1 MFQPPR
7 VSMAFALGGLHGFNG
22 HGIGFLDAAR
32 ELQVE
37 PSFITCSG
45 SMIAWVAAWLDGHRL
60 LPLLERETARRPR
73 LPAPFDGFSRSW
85 LAAFGAVAPGRLAV
99 PEYWQ
104 RWFSPLSG
112 DHDGRAE
119 DAAPGPSGSGPSGS
133 GLSGPGLA
141 KAWLD
146 RALPAQV
153 LVPSHTAQELERVAE
168 RLNASDTPVAFN
180 SFQPQAG
187 RGYLHV
193 NPAAAD
199 FLGVRPEPVGG
210 ASKFTP
216 ITAEMVSA
224 AMWIHEYGFDRRQNP
239 HGLVA
244 GLYHRQFIIAELHM
258 MSRIY
263 AVRPMNTRWLGQLP
277 ANWLETRDFT
287 RRMWLNGAYGA
298 ETARM
303 RLINQLIETG
313 RLSDELFRRIEL
325 IEVQVEQ
332 PCEESGQAEG
342 ELALYRRAAAQA
354 HQILREREHAP
365 VPCGLPLPC
374 TLGATRHAL
383 SSFMSTVPN
392 DICYLCEYYSQ
403 AQQILEEAD
412 HERHRRSLGGTSPGA
427 PCGTRECEPAIG

>member
-1 MFQPPR
+1 MFQPPK
-7 VSMAFALGGLHGFNG
+7 VSIAFALGGLHGFNG

-60 LPLLERETARRPR
+60 LPLLEREVAGRPQ
-73 LPAPFDGFSRSW
+73 LPAPFDTVFHAW
-85 LAAFGAVAPGRLAV
+85 LSAFGAAGPGRLAV
-99 PEYWQ
+99 PEYWL
-104 RWFSPLSG
+104 RWLTPPVCDQDPKG
-112 DHDGRAE
+112 E
-119 DAAPGPSGSGPSGS
+119 DAAAGSAP
-133 GLSGPGLA
+133 GLSDTGFA

-153 LVPSHTAQELERVAE
+153 LAPTHADGELEQVA
-168 RLNASDTPVAFN
+168 RILNASATPVAFN
-180 SFQPQAG
+180 SFHPQTG

-199 FLGVRPEPVGG
+199 FLGVRPEPLGG
-210 ASKFTP
+210 AGKFTP
-216 ITAEMVSA
+216 VTGEMVAA
-224 AMWIHEYGFDRRQNP
+224 AMWIHQYGFDRRRNP
-239 HGLVA
+239 HGLVG

-263 AVRPMNTRWLGQLP
+263 AVRPMNTRWIGRLP
-277 ANWLETRDFT
+277 ANWLETRDFA
-287 RRMWLNGAYGA
+287 RRLWLNGAYGA

-303 RLINQLIETG
+303 RLVNRLVETG

-332 PCEESGQAEG
+332 PYEGFDQTDG
-342 ELALYRRAAAQA
+342 ELALYRRAADQA
-354 HQILREREHAP
+354 RGILGDREYAP

-374 TLGATRHAL
+374 KLGATRHTL
-383 SSFMSTVPN
+383 SSFMSTIPN
-392 DICYLCEYYSQ
+392 DICYLCEHYPS
-403 AQQILEEAD
+403 AQQILEEAG
-412 HERHRRSLGGTSPGA
+412 HERHGYPSGEHSGGYPGR
-427 PCGTRECEPAIG
+427 GREPAIG